1 MELRNE
7 TKFNVKYDV
16 AKKYLLNNKTIKQFD
31 DRNVHSIYFD
41 NSEFKFFTDSEEGT
55 VPRKKVR
62 YRWYNNNYENGNFEI
77 KKTLS
82 THREKTKKKAKL
94 KNIKNKLFLYGLKPV
109 LKVSYLREYYIT
121 NETRFT
127 LDKQIKFCKLN
138 KYCDIISI
146 INVQDNI
153 IELKSSISTDY
164 SIVLQDIMQYRTRY
178 SKYCEGIRRL
188 YV

>member
-7 TKFNVKYDV
+7 TKFNIKYDV
-16 AKKYLLNNKTIKQFD
+16 AKKYLHKNKTIRQFD

-62 YRWYNNNYENGNFEI
+62 YRWYNNNYESGNLEI
-77 KKTLS
+77 KKTFS
-82 THREKTKKKAKL
+82 THREKTKKKANL
-94 KNIKNKLFLYGLKPV
+94 KNIKNKLFLLGLKPV
-109 LKVSYLREYYIT
+109 LKVSYLREYYIIDK
-121 NETRFT
+121 TRFT
-127 LDKQIKFCKLN
+127 LDKQIKFFKLN
-138 KYCDIISI
+138 KYFDIMSK

-153 IELKSSISTDY
+153 IEFKSSISIDY
-164 SIVLQDIMQYRTRY
+164 SMILQDIMQYRTRY
-178 SKYCEGIRRL
+178 SKYCEGIKRL